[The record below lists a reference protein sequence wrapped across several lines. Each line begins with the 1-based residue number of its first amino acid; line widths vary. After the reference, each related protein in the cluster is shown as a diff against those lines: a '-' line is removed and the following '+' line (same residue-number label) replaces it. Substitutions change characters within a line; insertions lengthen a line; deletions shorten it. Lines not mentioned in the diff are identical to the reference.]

1 MRKCE
6 VNQVKLSKKFR
17 SNLITYAMVIIA
29 FIICQIAIDGKII
42 DGFKMS
48 RSLKGQLVPICVYI
62 VMAVSLNLTVGISG
76 ELSLGHAGF
85 MSVGAFSGIIMSS
98 WLLSAFGGSASALSF
113 LADNKTIRLLLAIV
127 SGGVFAGIAGVL
139 IGIPVLRLRGD
150 YLAIV
155 TLAFGEII
163 RNVLNTLYFSV
174 DGTALHIGF
183 NDPDLAGKMIY
194 NGPAGAVGVNK
205 IATFEMGFVLVLVTL
220 FVVLNLI
227 NSRSGRAIM
236 AIRDSRIAA
245 ESVGLNVTKYKMM
258 AFVTSAV
265 LAGMAGALYGLNYS
279 TVTAAKFKFDTSI
292 LVLVFVVLG
301 GIGNIRGSVIAAAAL
316 TLLPELLRSFS
327 NYRMLVYAIVLILVM
342 LATNS
347 PILKNL
353 WATIM
358 RIKGMQALAEKSA
371 AWKAKFLR
379 TRKEGDAA

>member
-1 MRKCE
+1 MKI
-6 VNQVKLSKKFR
+6 SKKLR

-29 FIICQIAIDGKII
+29 YLICQLAISGEIE
-42 DGFKMS
+42 GFKMT

-85 MSVGAFSGIIMSS
+85 MSVGAFTGIIVSS
-98 WLLSAFGGSASALSF
+98 WLVSAFKGSESSLAF
-113 LADNKTIRLLLAIV
+113 LADDKTVRLLIAMV
-127 SGGVFAGIAGVL
+127 AGGVTAGIAGVL

-163 RNVLNTLYFSV
+163 RNVLNTLYFAV
-174 DGTALHIGF
+174 DGANLQLAF
-183 NDPDLAGKMIY
+183 NDPAGLAGKIIY
-194 NGPAGAVGVNK
+194 NGPAGAVGVAK
-205 IATFEMGFVLVLVTL
+205 IATFDMGFVLILFTL

-258 AFVTSAV
+258 AFVTSAA
-265 LAGMAGALYGLNYS
+265 LAGMAGALYGLNFS

-327 NYRMLVYAIVLILVM
+327 TYRMLVYAIVLIAVM

-353 WATIM
+353 WAKITLIPCVQ
-358 RIKGMQALAEKSA
+358 KLLARLPKSR
-371 AWKAKFLR
+371 KA
-379 TRKEGDAA
+379 GDAA